1 MPVDQ
6 AQLRH
11 IGELMRQHFDEIASE
26 PLPLRLHELV
36 ERLKVED
43 EATNSQVENQEDR
56 PQDSF
61 VPIPCSRATPA

>member
-1 MPVDQ
+1 
-6 AQLRH
+6 
-11 IGELMRQHFDEIASE
+11 MRLHFDEIASE